1 MGFLFFR
8 RICKGIVSLPSP
20 KPGWRYLLLPA
31 CLSPGLNCL
40 CAGFWTTRL
49 GAGIS
54 NQVPL
59 PVQAGNEHGPA
70 VVIAAWLVGRDIRRF
85 SPFWCD
91 ISQALAEAAA
101 AKLRCA
107 PEEFNRIICTEGGG
121 RRLHCAVMF
130 IAQRENVGP
139 HRLSLASQRQLS
151 RAAQ

>member
-1 MGFLFFR
+1 TAIRARIRPARDRAPVVAAAELPIRHSSKIPDTKAAHSPEWAFFFCVGSA
-8 RICKGIVSLPSP
+8 IKEGIVSLPSP
-20 KPGWRYLLLPA
+20 KPAWRYLLLPA
-31 CLSPGLNCL
+31 CLSPGLNRL

-70 VVIAAWLVGRDIRRF
+70 VVIAAWLVGRDIRWF

-101 AKLRCA
+101 RKR
-107 PEEFNRIICTEGGG
+107 
-121 RRLHCAVMF
+121 
-130 IAQRENVGP
+130 
-139 HRLSLASQRQLS
+139 
-151 RAAQ
+151 